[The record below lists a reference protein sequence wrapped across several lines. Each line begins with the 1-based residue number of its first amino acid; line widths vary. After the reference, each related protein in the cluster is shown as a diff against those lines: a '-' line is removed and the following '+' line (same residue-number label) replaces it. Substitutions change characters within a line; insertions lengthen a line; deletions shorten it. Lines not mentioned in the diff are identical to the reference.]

1 MLNISIFGEGIL
13 LLYSKY
19 FESEVVF
26 ESEIVFFLSQDHKAN
41 VDKNQVQSL
50 LVLELMTLQL
60 FYGLQGQSHLIG
72 SEETAHAR
80 LTVMPNGS
88 RDVLIQSMEGL
99 LEVISCAVILKIY
112 PAILHWPIQVFVMF
126 LRLND

>member
-1 MLNISIFGEGIL
+1 MANILKRTSFL
-13 LLYSKY
+13 S
-19 FESEVVF
+19 
-26 ESEIVFFLSQDHKAN
+26 LSQDHKAN

-80 LTVMPNGS
+80 LTVMPSGS

-99 LEVISCAVILKIY
+99 LEVISCAVNLKIY
-112 PAILHWPIQVFVMF
+112 PAILYRSTSFCAVILLFNDLEFSKNCTIFQV
-126 LRLND
+126 L